1 MPTQIP
7 GVDTSTRKIDI
18 SPSMTHLDASQKT
31 IIPIPKVAEAQMEAR
46 IWNTK
51 NLGLRVASD
60 CASSFLAAGVVAPAI
75 TIIDKF
81 VFLPSPQD
89 SILQFTGQ

>member
-1 MPTQIP
+1 MPTQIL
-7 GVDTSTRKIDI
+7 GLDTSTTEIDI
-18 SPSMTHLDASQKT
+18 SPSMTNLNASHKT

-51 NLGLRVASD
+51 NLGLRLASD
-60 CASSFLAAGVVAPAI
+60 CASSFLAASVVAPAI

-81 VFLPSPQD
+81 VFLPSPQNP
-89 SILQFTGQ
+89 ILQFIEQ